1 MERNLPGVTERAV
14 GAALR
19 VLIVKTSFTVC
30 YHDILY
36 TFYPVV
42 GAVGTVEKLRFVF
55 PRFP

>member
-1 MERNLPGVTERAV
+1 MIVCFRE
-14 GAALR
+14 GAATE